1 MRRRSNTKQP
11 HDPHVLYLDEDV
23 SGKKF
28 AGLLVDARLTV
39 LHSVQKIDELR
50 QRDDELNK
58 TLLSLMD
65 SIR

>member
-1 MRRRSNTKQP
+1 
-11 HDPHVLYLDEDV
+11 
-23 SGKKF
+23 
-28 AGLLVDARLTV
+28 LLVDARLTV